1 MDKTGTGLDKEVDK
15 TSRSSGK
22 TFGHVSENK
31 GLTARERW
39 LREHKEIRFY
49 LTHDEYELLES
60 LASEEGLTVRDF
72 ILKLARDLKQLKAE
86 SSILA
91 KIGVNCKPSRV
102 AECVSG
108 LKEKLILQQLEYAIC
123 MEQREKLLA
132 YYEILKILS
141 LLKKL

>member
-1 MDKTGTGLDKEVDK
+1 MN
-15 TSRSSGK
+15 SG
-22 TFGHVSENK
+22 HISENK
-31 GLTARERW
+31 RLTARERW
-39 LREHKEIRFY
+39 LMKHKEIRLY
-49 LTHDEYELLES
+49 LELDEYQLLES

-72 ILKLARDLKQLKAE
+72 ILKLAKDLKQLEAE

-91 KIGVNCKPSRV
+91 KIGVSCKPSRV

-132 YYEILKILS
+132 YNEILKILS